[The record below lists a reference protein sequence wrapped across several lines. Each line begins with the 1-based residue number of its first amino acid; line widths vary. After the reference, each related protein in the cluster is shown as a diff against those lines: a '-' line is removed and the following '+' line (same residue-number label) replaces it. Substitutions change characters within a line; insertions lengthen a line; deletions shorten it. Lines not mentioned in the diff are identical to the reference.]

1 METIFVDPFFINVI
15 LPFLLIFVVV
25 FAILKKTQ
33 VLGDNKGVDL
43 IVSLVLSFLFV
54 TVPYAV
60 GFTQKF
66 IPIVSVFIVIILG
79 FYLIFGFL
87 GLHTARGLLIT
98 LGILFGLAFI
108 GALLWVTGLWDK
120 IKVNS
125 SIIGTI
131 IMIIV
136 LGGAIALVVVLSGK
150 TK

>member
-1 METIFVDPFFINVI
+1 METIFTDPFFINAI
-15 LPFLLIFVVV
+15 LPFLLIFVVT

-33 VLGDNKGVDL
+33 VLGNNKGADL
-43 IVSLVLSFLFV
+43 IVSLVLAFLFV

-66 IPIVSVFIVIILG
+66 IPIVSVFIVIILS

-87 GLHTARGLLIT
+87 GLHQVKGLLIT

-120 IKVNS
+120 IKINS

-136 LGGAIALVVVLSGK
+136 LGGAIALVVVLSEK
-150 TK
+150 SK